1 MCVFGYVGLVAV
13 RHVGSSRPGIKPMS
27 SALAGG
33 FLTIEPPGNPCILI
47 LKSSSL
53 LNLIISSNSFFG
65 GSFRIFYK
73 RLFHMQIEKFYF
85 FLITCMPFLSVF
97 WWQGLIVL
105 AGTSSTI
112 LKAFKILLLSIVF

>member
-1 MCVFGYVGLVAV
+1 MGLVAV

-33 FLTIEPPGNPCILI
+33 FLTIEPPGNPCRLI

-53 LNLIISSNSFFG
+53 LNLIISSTSFFG
-65 GSFRIFYK
+65 GSVRIFYK
-73 RLFHMQIEKFYF
+73 RLFHMQIEKFYL